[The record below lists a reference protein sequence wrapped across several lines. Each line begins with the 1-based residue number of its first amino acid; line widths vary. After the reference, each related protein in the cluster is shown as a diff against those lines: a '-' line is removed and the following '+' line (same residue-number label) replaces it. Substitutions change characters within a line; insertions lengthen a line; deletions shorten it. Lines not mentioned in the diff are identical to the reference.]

1 MHRLG
6 VHIEF
11 DRLGCSVDKDI
22 VSTGNKVML
31 CMVGLFWISYRPS
44 VIPRRVGLEL
54 IFVIFEKEKTV
65 VPSGSTVRL
74 HIEFEISGI
83 GIVSTGECHLS
94 PVLVGILRGVP
105 KLGLTCDIP
114 A

>member
-11 DRLGCSVDKDI
+11 DRLGRSVDKDI

-31 CMVGLFWISYRPS
+31 CMVGLFRISYRPS

-54 IFVIFEKEKTV
+54 IFIIFEKEKTV
-65 VPSGSTVRL
+65 VPFGSTVRL
-74 HIEFEISGI
+74 HIEFEISGM
-83 GIVSTGECHLS
+83 GIVSAVECHLS
-94 PVLVGILRGVP
+94 PIMVGIIRRVP
-105 KLGLTCDIP
+105 KLGLTCEIP